1 MGKLSQAK
9 TLGGVGSIL
18 VILTAVPLVG
28 FILGIVGLVLILVA
42 VKDISEAVNDKSIFN
57 NMIISFFL
65 GIVGLVVAGL
75 VIVGSFLTY
84 IGLRHLPGPNF
95 NPSTVPTGNLVG
107 FVLSVIAGLVVFWVV
122 LTISAVFLRRSYGS
136 IATRLN
142 VSMFGTAGLVYLIGA
157 ATAILLVG
165 FLLLFVAQI
174 LTIVAF
180 FSIEEAPP
188 IPPGAQPSPVPPP
201 PPM

>member
-42 VKDISEAVNDKSIFN
+42 VKDISEAVNDRSIFN

-188 IPPGAQPSPVPPP
+188 IPPGAQPSPVQPP